1 MANLMKRAQLTVG
14 TLVFLAVGL
23 YLVLR
28 FTGLSAF
35 TVIFHQNP
43 GRFDRES
50 LEGVVTQV
58 RLSGM
63 KPGEQKEFMLD
74 DLSEPKTLHP
84 IPNGRLLPRGHE
96 AGHVWA
102 EVSTEGKLK
111 VVIETRDLGHAGE
124 YGFAYS
130 EIPLTPKPS
139 EIDRGW
145 FSIDVPG
152 RLNLVQPDMKV
163 DDHWWKVVFNLD

>member
-1 MANLMKRAQLTVG
+1 MKRTQKI
-14 TLVFLAVGL
+14 LASFMVIAVAV

-28 FTGLSAF
+28 FTSLSAF

-50 LEGVVTQV
+50 LEGVVAQV

-63 KPGEQKEFMLD
+63 KPGGQTEFIMD
-74 DLSEPKTLHP
+74 DLSDPKTMHS
-84 IPNGRLLPRGHE
+84 IPNGQLLPRGHE

-102 EVSTEGKLK
+102 EVSTDGKLK
-111 VVIETRDLGHAGE
+111 VTIETRDLGHAGE

-130 EIPLTPKPS
+130 DIPLAPKLS
-139 EIDRGW
+139 EHYNGW
-145 FSIDVPG
+145 YSIDVPG
-152 RLNLVQPDMKV
+152 RLNMVQPDMKV
-163 DDHWWKVVFNLD
+163 DDHWWKVEFNLD